1 MQNENIKNNVK
12 SASEVKNAPKK
23 NYKTTQKNTFE
34 KDKKPPDSNAPKR
47 RYYKPK
53 YPKSKAAKETNVKS
67 SMVAPKK
74 IKLLFTIVNREK
86 TEFFVDFLH
95 EFEINMQLV
104 LSAQGT
110 AKDDIIS
117 LLGLTDSDK
126 SVIISV
132 IRQDKIK
139 DALAALGEKFN
150 TVKGGKGIAYTVPI
164 KSAIGVAIYRFLSN
178 TSGGGLIN
186 G

>member
-1 MQNENIKNNVK
+1 MQNESVTNSTIQ
-12 SASEVKNAPKK
+12 ASEVKGAPGNKLNKSKAGNTAK
-23 NYKTTQKNTFE
+23 NEQKA
-34 KDKKPPDSNAPKR
+34 K
-47 RYYKPK
+47 YYKPK
-53 YPKSKAAKETNVKS
+53 YQKSKSVKENSPKSA
-67 SMVAPKK
+67 MVAPKK
-74 IKLLFTIVNREK
+74 IKLLFTIVNRQK
-86 TEFFVDFLH
+86 TEFFVDVLQN
-95 EFEINMQLV
+95 FEINMQLV

-110 AKDDIIS
+110 ANDHVMS
-117 LLGLTDSDK
+117 LLGLTDSNK

-139 DALAALGEKFN
+139 EALATLEDKFN

>member
-1 MQNENIKNNVK
+1 MQNENKNTVAGTDITK
-12 SASEVKNAPKK
+12 PASNH
-23 NYKTTQKNTFE
+23 TFE
-34 KDKKPPDSNAPKR
+34 KPMTKKQPYNPNAKQK
-47 RYYKPK
+47 YTKKK
-53 YPKSKAAKETNVKS
+53 YPKEYKNGNAKTP
-67 SMVAPKK
+67 MVAPKK
-74 IKLLFTIVNREK
+74 VKLLFTIVNRQK
-86 TEFFVDFLH
+86 TEFFVDFLQ

-110 AKDDIIS
+110 ANDHIIS

-139 DALAALGEKFN
+139 DAFAALEDKFN
-150 TVKGGKGIAYTVPI
+150 TAKNGKGIAYTVPI

-178 TSGGGLIN
+178 TTGGGLIN